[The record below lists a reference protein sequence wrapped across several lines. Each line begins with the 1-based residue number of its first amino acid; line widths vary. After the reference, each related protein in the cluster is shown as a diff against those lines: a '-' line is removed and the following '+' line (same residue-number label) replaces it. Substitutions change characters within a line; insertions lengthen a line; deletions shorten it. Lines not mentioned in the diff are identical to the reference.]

1 MALECNIDAA
11 GKYVRLLLGIST
23 IIVSI
28 PLVLIT
34 VFGVIDQT
42 LGLVVLHV
50 GGRLLCN
57 FRGFDWL
64 VRSPCNGCKDV
75 TLSQSSN
82 AGLLTTLC
90 ERKDS

>member
-42 LGLVVLHV
+42 LGLVVIFCMWA
-50 GGRLLCN
+50 GGSFTIFEGLTGWCV
-57 FRGFDWL
+57 
-64 VRSPCNGCKDV
+64 VRAMGVKTS
-75 TLSQSSN
+75 L
-82 AGLLTTLC
+82 
-90 ERKDS
+90 

>member
-23 IIVSI
+23 IIVSM

-42 LGLVVLHV
+42 LGLVVISCMWA
-50 GGRLLCN
+50 GGSFAIFEGWAGWCA
-57 FRGFDWL
+57 
-64 VRSPCNGCKDV
+64 VRAMGVKTS
-75 TLSQSSN
+75 L
-82 AGLLTTLC
+82 
-90 ERKDS
+90 